1 MSPPDRLVAT
11 SDCEHCRPGPIS
23 QPANTL
29 SSLAYV
35 VAGASML
42 RSARGAQ
49 ATSHAARSERLLAWT
64 VIGAGLGSVAYHGP
78 GGGLSRYAH
87 DASLIAM
94 LAMVAVS
101 DAELLSGKQAPV
113 GVLAAVAVATL
124 AGAHPSASMAAQ
136 AIAATTA
143 ATGEV
148 TRTSTMA
155 AAPGKRWA
163 RRAEFPAFIIGA
175 AAHLTGRTGGPLC
188 RPHSVLQPHALWH
201 LLTATTVW
209 LRSASLAR
217 QP

>member
-1 MSPPDRLVAT
+1 MSAPVRQVAT

-35 VAGASML
+35 VAGVSML
-42 RSARGAQ
+42 RSVRKTQ
-49 ATSHAARSERLLAWT
+49 ATSHTARTERLLAWT

-78 GGGLSRYAH
+78 GGASSRYAH

-101 DAELLSGKQAPV
+101 DAELLSGKKAPV
-113 GVLAAVAVATL
+113 GVLAAVSVAAL
-124 AGAHPSASMAAQ
+124 AGAHPSSSMAAQ
-136 AIAATTA
+136 AVAAAAA
-143 ATGEV
+143 ATGEL
-148 TRTSTMA
+148 TRTATMA

-163 RRAEFPAFIIGA
+163 RQAEFPAFTIGA
-175 AAHLTGRTGGPLC
+175 VAHLTGRTGGPLC

-201 LLTATTVW
+201 VLTATTIW